1 MAIKALAAPRLKRDI
16 KQPRR
21 LESESKSES
30 SEEDMSM
37 YSSSEE
43 SSEAADENEG
53 SSANCYEC
61 WKVFQGEEKT
71 RAVGCDTPYCRWW
84 LQPKCTDVDFLGKMH
99 EEIANMEFICKYC

>member
-1 MAIKALAAPRLKRDI
+1 
-16 KQPRR
+16 
-21 LESESKSES
+21 
-30 SEEDMSM
+30 MSM

-43 SSEAADENEG
+43 SSEAPDDYEG

-61 WKVFQGEEKT
+61 WKVFQEEEKR

-84 LQPKCTDVDFLGKMH
+84 FYPECTDVDFLGKMP